1 MWDWNQF
8 WLALSSAILLMVTA
22 SIIAGSIA
30 NAVIKARKASSY
42 RVKLSV
48 TSLSGHEGEIQA
60 SFASAGQAQTF
71 VADWQA
77 ATGWA
82 KVR

>member
-8 WLALSSAILLMVTA
+8 WLALASAVLLMVTV

-48 TSLSGHEGEIQA
+48 TSLAGHEGEIQA
-60 SFASAGQAQTF
+60 SFASAAQAQTF
-71 VADWQA
+71 VSDWQA

-82 KVR
+82 SVR

>member
-1 MWDWNQF
+1 MWSWNDF
-8 WLALSSAILLMVTA
+8 WLALASSVLIVITV
-22 SIIAGSIA
+22 SIVAGSIA

-60 SFASAGQAQTF
+60 TFASAPQAQKF
-71 VADWQA
+71 VTDWQA

-82 KVR
+82 SVR

>member
-1 MWDWNQF
+1 MWSWNDF
-8 WLALSSAILLMVTA
+8 WLALTTAILIVITV
-22 SIIAGSIA
+22 SIVAGSIA